1 MSNASG
7 VGSVPTT
14 AAVGKVVEEP
24 SGYEL
29 WGMRKRHVAVVNL
42 VLGEDPKWT
51 MSLAGEWE
59 FKATDYRPDRNAFW
73 KRFQEEK
80 DWGETRKI
88 RVPGLLETQG
98 VGSPGISRP
107 WDCPWDCSP
116 KPLTHVFRGAAWYRR
131 TFTIPPAW
139 AGRRIWLK
147 IGNVTSQGWFWVN
160 GTQVAWHE
168 SYCGTYKY
176 EITDLVSPGKES
188 LFVIEV
194 SNVAAQPFD
203 ALVNRG
209 MEERSRVLW
218 LVKPEDRARFLLLV
232 KASLRPKPAHD
243 VLGTCGRDDACECN
257 SCWVRR
263 GGYNKP
269 KGPPALD
276 HSRFHCRRRR
286 FGAFRC

>member
-1 MSNASG
+1 MKCHSYSVRRACLTIVALSAFNTFAGVSNASG

-29 WGMRKRHVAVVNL
+29 WGMRKRHVAVVNP

-194 SNVAAQPFD
+194 
-203 ALVNRG
+203 
-209 MEERSRVLW
+209 
-218 LVKPEDRARFLLLV
+218 
-232 KASLRPKPAHD
+232 
-243 VLGTCGRDDACECN
+243 
-257 SCWVRR
+257 
-263 GGYNKP
+263 
-269 KGPPALD
+269 
-276 HSRFHCRRRR
+276 
-286 FGAFRC
+286 